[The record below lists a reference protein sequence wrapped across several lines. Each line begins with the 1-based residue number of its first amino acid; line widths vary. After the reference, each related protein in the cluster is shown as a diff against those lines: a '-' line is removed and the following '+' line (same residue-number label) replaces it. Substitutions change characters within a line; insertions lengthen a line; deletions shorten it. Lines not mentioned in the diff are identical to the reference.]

1 MGIFLYMNKI
11 QLTKEGLENLKKE
24 LQELIDVKRPAML
37 DRLAKARAM
46 GDLRENSE
54 YTAAREEQGMI
65 EGRIL
70 ELEQLIGNSVVVQ
83 ISAATNAVQIGAKVT
98 VDTPNGNDTFHIV
111 GEFEADPMN
120 KKLSTTSPIGKALI
134 GKKIGESVEV
144 EVPAGK
150 LVYKIV
156 DIKHA

>member
-1 MGIFLYMNKI
+1 MNKI
-11 QLTKEGLENLKKE
+11 QLTKEGLENLKSE
-24 LQELIDVKRPAML
+24 LKELIDVKRPAML

-70 ELEQLIGNSVVVQ
+70 ELEQLIANAEVVQ
-83 ISAATNAVQIGAKVT
+83 VTGSSNSVQIGASVI
-98 VDTPNGNDTFHIV
+98 VDTPNGQDTFHIV

-120 KKLSTTSPIGKALI
+120 KKLSTTSPIGKALM
-134 GKKIGESVEV
+134 GKQVGESVEV

-156 DIKHA
+156 NIKHN

>member
-1 MGIFLYMNKI
+1 
-11 QLTKEGLENLKKE
+11 
-24 LQELIDVKRPAML
+24 ML

-70 ELEQLIGNSVVVQ
+70 ELEQLIANSEVMKV
-83 ISAATNAVQIGAKVT
+83 SGSSNTVQIGAAVT
-98 VDTPNGNDTFHIV
+98 VETPNGKDTFHIV

-120 KKLSTTSPIGKALI
+120 KKLSTTSPIGKALV
-134 GKKIGESVEV
+134 GKEVGESVEI

-150 LVYKIV
+150 LIYKIV